1 MPSCRF
7 NLQSSDERWQPG
19 CRIFSMPNE
28 FEQAI
33 AALHREGVIAYAT
46 EAVFGLGCDPD
57 SEAAVQRLLAI
68 KQRPVEKGLILI
80 AADLTQL
87 QDYIDLSQLSNE
99 QLARVQA
106 SWPGPFTWI
115 MPARATTPSW
125 LTGQFETLAVR
136 VTGHPQV
143 QGLCRAF
150 GKPLVS
156 TSANLTGE
164 EPARRVADIGD
175 LLASQL
181 AYILPGEVG
190 GQANPS
196 EIKDARTGAIIRPS

>member
-1 MPSCRF
+1 MSK
-7 NLQSSDERWQPG
+7 
-19 CRIFSMPNE
+19 E
-28 FEQAI
+28 FELAV
-33 AALHREGVIAYAT
+33 AALQHDGVIAYAT

-80 AADLTQL
+80 AADLAQL
-87 QDYIDLSQLSNE
+87 QDYIDLEQLTSE
-99 QLARVQA
+99 QLAKVEA

-115 MPARATTPSW
+115 MPARPDTPAW
-125 LTGQFETLAVR
+125 LTGQFDTLAVR
-136 VTGHPQV
+136 VTAHSQV
-143 QGLCRAF
+143 QALCRAF

-164 EPARRVADIGD
+164 EPARRLADIGE

-196 EIKDARTGAIIRPS
+196 EIKDARTGAVIRPS

>member
-1 MPSCRF
+1 MSK
-7 NLQSSDERWQPG
+7 
-19 CRIFSMPNE
+19 E
-28 FEQAI
+28 FELAV
-33 AALHREGVIAYAT
+33 AALQHDGVIAYAT

-80 AADLTQL
+80 AAGLAQL
-87 QDYIDLSQLSNE
+87 QDYIDLDQLTSE
-99 QLARVQA
+99 QLARVEA

-115 MPARATTPSW
+115 MPARPDTPAW
-125 LTGQFETLAVR
+125 LTGQFDTLAVR
-136 VTGHPQV
+136 VTAHPQV
-143 QGLCRAF
+143 QALCRAF

-164 EPARRVADIGD
+164 EPARRLADIGE

-196 EIKDARTGAIIRPS
+196 EIKDARTGAVIRPS

>member
-1 MPSCRF
+1 MSK
-7 NLQSSDERWQPG
+7 
-19 CRIFSMPNE
+19 E
-28 FEQAI
+28 FELAV
-33 AALHREGVIAYAT
+33 AALQHDGVIAYAT

-80 AADLTQL
+80 AADLAQL
-87 QDYIDLSQLSNE
+87 QDYIDLDQLTSE
-99 QLARVQA
+99 QLARVEA

-115 MPARATTPSW
+115 MPARPDTPAW
-125 LTGQFETLAVR
+125 LTGQFDTLAVR
-136 VTGHPQV
+136 VTAHPQV
-143 QGLCRAF
+143 QALCCAF

-164 EPARRVADIGD
+164 EPARRVADIGE

-196 EIKDARTGAIIRPS
+196 EIKDARTGAVIRPS

>member
-1 MPSCRF
+1 MAAAF
-7 NLQSSDERWQPG
+7 
-19 CRIFSMPNE
+19 FMPNE

-33 AALHREGVIAYAT
+33 AALRTDGVIAYAT

-57 SEAAVQRLLAI
+57 SEAAVQRLLTI

-80 AADLTQL
+80 AADVAQL
-87 QDYIDLSQLSNE
+87 QDYIDLSQLSPE

-115 MPARATTPSW
+115 MPARATTPAW
-125 LTGQFETLAVR
+125 LTGRFDTLAVR
-136 VTGHPQV
+136 VSAHPQV
-143 QGLCRAF
+143 QALCRAY

-164 EPARRVADIGD
+164 EPARCTADIGATLTQ
-175 LLASQL
+175 LLA
-181 AYILPGEVG
+181 YVLPGEVG
-190 GQANPS
+190 DQANPS
-196 EIKDARTGAIIRPS
+196 EIKDARTGAVIRPS

>member
-1 MPSCRF
+1 
-7 NLQSSDERWQPG
+7 
-19 CRIFSMPNE
+19 MPNE
-28 FEQAI
+28 FEQAV
-33 AALHREGVIAYAT
+33 AALQGEGVIAYAT

-80 AADLTQL
+80 AADLAQL
-87 QDYIDLSQLSNE
+87 QDYIDLSQLSDE

-125 LTGQFETLAVR
+125 LTGQSETLAVR

>member
-1 MPSCRF
+1 MSK
-7 NLQSSDERWQPG
+7 
-19 CRIFSMPNE
+19 E
-28 FEQAI
+28 FELAV
-33 AALHREGVIAYAT
+33 AALQHDGVIAYAT

-80 AADLTQL
+80 AADLAQL
-87 QDYIDLSQLSNE
+87 QDYIDLDQLTSE
-99 QLARVQA
+99 QLARVEA

-115 MPARATTPSW
+115 MPARPDTPAW
-125 LTGQFETLAVR
+125 LTGQFDTLAVR
-136 VTGHPQV
+136 VTAHSQV
-143 QGLCRAF
+143 QALCRAF

-164 EPARRVADIGD
+164 EPARRLADIGE

-196 EIKDARTGAIIRPS
+196 EIKDARTGAVIRPS

>member
-1 MPSCRF
+1 MSK
-7 NLQSSDERWQPG
+7 
-19 CRIFSMPNE
+19 E
-28 FEQAI
+28 FELAV
-33 AALHREGVIAYAT
+33 AALQHDGVIAYAT

-80 AADLTQL
+80 AADLVQL
-87 QDYIDLSQLSNE
+87 QDYIDLDLLTSE
-99 QLARVQA
+99 QLARVEA

-115 MPARATTPSW
+115 MPARPDTPAW
-125 LTGQFETLAVR
+125 LTGQFDTLAVR
-136 VTGHPQV
+136 VTAHPQV
-143 QGLCRAF
+143 QALCRAF

-164 EPARRVADIGD
+164 EPARRLADIGE

-196 EIKDARTGAIIRPS
+196 EIKDARTGAVIRPS

>member
-1 MPSCRF
+1 MILIPK
-7 NLQSSDERWQPG
+7 P
-19 CRIFSMPNE
+19 P
-28 FEQAI
+28 
-33 AALHREGVIAYAT
+33 
-46 EAVFGLGCDPD
+46 
-57 SEAAVQRLLAI
+57 QRLLAI

-80 AADLTQL
+80 AADLAQL
-87 QDYIDLSQLSNE
+87 QDYIDLSQLSDE

-125 LTGQFETLAVR
+125 LTGQFDTLAVR

-190 GQANPS
+190 GKPTRPKSRTPAPGPS
-196 EIKDARTGAIIRPS
+196 FAHPELGTALFHAGCAMRS

>member
-1 MPSCRF
+1 MSK
-7 NLQSSDERWQPG
+7 
-19 CRIFSMPNE
+19 E
-28 FEQAI
+28 FELAV
-33 AALHREGVIAYAT
+33 AALQHDGVIAYAT

-80 AADLTQL
+80 AAELAQL
-87 QDYIDLSQLSNE
+87 QNYIDLDQLTSE
-99 QLARVQA
+99 QLAKVEA

-115 MPARATTPSW
+115 MPARPDTPAW
-125 LTGQFETLAVR
+125 LTGQFDTLAVR
-136 VTGHPQV
+136 VTAHSQV
-143 QGLCRAF
+143 QALCRAF

-164 EPARRVADIGD
+164 EPARRLADIGE

-196 EIKDARTGAIIRPS
+196 EIKDARTGAVIRPS

>member
-1 MPSCRF
+1 M
-7 NLQSSDERWQPG
+7 Q
-19 CRIFSMPNE
+19 NE
-28 FEQAI
+28 FEQAV
-33 AALHREGVIAYAT
+33 AALNNEGVIAYAT

-57 SEAAVQRLLAI
+57 SEPAVQRLLDI
-68 KQRPVEKGLILI
+68 KQRPVKKGLILI
-80 AADLTQL
+80 AAELGQL
-87 QDYIDLSQLSNE
+87 LDYIDLSQLTAE
-99 QLARVQA
+99 QLARVEA

-115 MPARATTPSW
+115 MPAKPDTPSW
-125 LTGQFETLAVR
+125 LTGQFDTLAVR
-136 VTGHPQV
+136 VTAHPQV

-164 EPARRVADIGD
+164 EPARRVADIGE
-175 LLASQL
+175 LLASKL

-196 EIKDARTGAIIRPS
+196 EIKDARSGAIIRPS

>member
-1 MPSCRF
+1 
-7 NLQSSDERWQPG
+7 
-19 CRIFSMPNE
+19 MPNE
-28 FEQAI
+28 FEQAV
-33 AALHREGVIAYAT
+33 AALQGEGVIAYAT

-80 AADLTQL
+80 AADLAQL
-87 QDYIDLSQLSNE
+87 QDYIDLSQLSDE

-190 GQANPS
+190 GKPTRPKSRTPAPGPS
-196 EIKDARTGAIIRPS
+196 FAHPELGAALFHAGCAMRS

>member
-1 MPSCRF
+1 M
-7 NLQSSDERWQPG
+7 Q
-19 CRIFSMPNE
+19 NE
-28 FEQAI
+28 FEQAV
-33 AALHREGVIAYAT
+33 AALKSEGVIAYAT

-57 SEAAVQRLLAI
+57 SELAVQRLLDI

-80 AADLTQL
+80 AAELGQL
-87 QDYIDLSQLSNE
+87 LDYIDLSQLTAE
-99 QLARVQA
+99 QLARVEA

-115 MPARATTPSW
+115 MPAKPDTPSW
-125 LTGQFETLAVR
+125 LTGQFDTLAVR
-136 VTGHPQV
+136 VTAHSQV

-164 EPARRVADIGD
+164 EPARSVADIGE
-175 LLASQL
+175 LLASKL

-196 EIKDARTGAIIRPS
+196 EIKDARSGAIIRPS

>member
-1 MPSCRF
+1 MSK
-7 NLQSSDERWQPG
+7 
-19 CRIFSMPNE
+19 E
-28 FEQAI
+28 FELAV
-33 AALHREGVIAYAT
+33 AALQHDGVIAYAT

-57 SEAAVQRLLAI
+57 SEVAVQRLLAI

-80 AADLTQL
+80 AADLAQL
-87 QDYIDLSQLSNE
+87 QDYIDLEQLTSE
-99 QLARVQA
+99 QLAKVEA

-115 MPARATTPSW
+115 MPARPDTPAW
-125 LTGQFETLAVR
+125 LTGQFDTLAVR
-136 VTGHPQV
+136 VTAHPQV
-143 QGLCRAF
+143 QALCRAF

-164 EPARRVADIGD
+164 EPARRLTDIGE

-196 EIKDARTGAIIRPS
+196 EIKDARTGAVIRPS

>member
-1 MPSCRF
+1 M
-7 NLQSSDERWQPG
+7 
-19 CRIFSMPNE
+19 
-28 FEQAI
+28 
-33 AALHREGVIAYAT
+33 
-46 EAVFGLGCDPD
+46 FGLGCDPD

-80 AADLTQL
+80 AADLAQL
-87 QDYIDLSQLSNE
+87 QDYIDLSQLSDE

-125 LTGQFETLAVR
+125 LTGQFDTLAVR

-164 EPARRVADIGD
+164 SPLAGWLILAICWQASWLTFCPAKSG
-175 LLASQL
+175 ASQPVRNQGRPHRGHHSP
-181 AYILPGEVG
+181 IL
-190 GQANPS
+190 S
-196 EIKDARTGAIIRPS
+196 WARPCFMQVVR

>member
-1 MPSCRF
+1 MSK
-7 NLQSSDERWQPG
+7 
-19 CRIFSMPNE
+19 E
-28 FEQAI
+28 FELAV
-33 AALHREGVIAYAT
+33 AALQHDGVIAYAT

-87 QDYIDLSQLSNE
+87 QDYIDLDQLTSE
-99 QLARVQA
+99 QLARVET

-115 MPARATTPSW
+115 MPARPDTPAW
-125 LTGQFETLAVR
+125 LTGQFDTLAVR
-136 VTGHPQV
+136 VTAHPQV
-143 QGLCRAF
+143 QALCRAF

-164 EPARRVADIGD
+164 EPARRLADIGE

-196 EIKDARTGAIIRPS
+196 EIKDARTGAVIRPS

>member
-1 MPSCRF
+1 MSK
-7 NLQSSDERWQPG
+7 
-19 CRIFSMPNE
+19 E
-28 FEQAI
+28 FELAV
-33 AALHREGVIAYAT
+33 AALQHDGVIAYAT

-80 AADLTQL
+80 AAELAQL
-87 QDYIDLSQLSNE
+87 QDYIDLDQLTSE
-99 QLARVQA
+99 QLARVEA

-115 MPARATTPSW
+115 MPARPDTPAW
-125 LTGQFETLAVR
+125 LTGQFDTLAVR
-136 VTGHPQV
+136 VTAHPQV
-143 QGLCRAF
+143 QALCRAF

-164 EPARRVADIGD
+164 EPARRLADIGE

-190 GQANPS
+190 GQTNPS
-196 EIKDARTGAIIRPS
+196 EIKDARTGAVIRPS

>member
-1 MPSCRF
+1 MSK
-7 NLQSSDERWQPG
+7 
-19 CRIFSMPNE
+19 E
-28 FEQAI
+28 FELAV
-33 AALHREGVIAYAT
+33 AALQHDGVIAYAT

-80 AADLTQL
+80 ATDLAQL
-87 QDYIDLSQLSNE
+87 QDYIDLDQLTSE
-99 QLARVQA
+99 QLARVEA

-115 MPARATTPSW
+115 MPARPDTPAW
-125 LTGQFETLAVR
+125 LTGQFDTLAVR
-136 VTGHPQV
+136 VTAHPQV
-143 QGLCRAF
+143 QALCRAF

-164 EPARRVADIGD
+164 EPARRLADIGE

-196 EIKDARTGAIIRPS
+196 EIKDARTGAVIRPS

>member
-1 MPSCRF
+1 MSK
-7 NLQSSDERWQPG
+7 
-19 CRIFSMPNE
+19 E
-28 FEQAI
+28 FELAVASLQ
-33 AALHREGVIAYAT
+33 HDGVIAYAT

-80 AADLTQL
+80 AADLAQL
-87 QDYIDLSQLSNE
+87 QDYIDLDQLTSE
-99 QLARVQA
+99 QLARVEA

-115 MPARATTPSW
+115 MPARPDTPAW
-125 LTGQFETLAVR
+125 LTGQFDTLAVR
-136 VTGHPQV
+136 VTAHPQV
-143 QGLCRAF
+143 QALCRAF

-164 EPARRVADIGD
+164 EPARRLADIGE

-196 EIKDARTGAIIRPS
+196 EIKDARTGAVIRPS

>member
-1 MPSCRF
+1 MSK
-7 NLQSSDERWQPG
+7 
-19 CRIFSMPNE
+19 E
-28 FEQAI
+28 FELAV
-33 AALHREGVIAYAT
+33 AALQHDGVIAYAT

-80 AADLTQL
+80 AADLAQL
-87 QDYIDLSQLSNE
+87 QDYIDLDQLTSE
-99 QLARVQA
+99 QLARVEA

-115 MPARATTPSW
+115 MPARPDTPAW
-125 LTGQFETLAVR
+125 LTGQFDTLAVR
-136 VTGHPQV
+136 VTAHPQV
-143 QGLCRAF
+143 QALCRAF

-164 EPARRVADIGD
+164 EPARRLADIGE
-175 LLASQL
+175 LLVSQL

-196 EIKDARTGAIIRPS
+196 EIKDARTGAVIRPS

>member
-1 MPSCRF
+1 MSK
-7 NLQSSDERWQPG
+7 
-19 CRIFSMPNE
+19 E
-28 FEQAI
+28 FELAV
-33 AALHREGVIAYAT
+33 AALQHDGVIAYAT

-80 AADLTQL
+80 AADLAQL
-87 QDYIDLSQLSNE
+87 QDYIDLEQLTSE
-99 QLARVQA
+99 QLAKVEA

-115 MPARATTPSW
+115 MPARPDTPAW
-125 LTGQFETLAVR
+125 LTGQFDTLAVR
-136 VTGHPQV
+136 VTAHPQV
-143 QGLCRAF
+143 QALCRAF

-164 EPARRVADIGD
+164 EPARRLADIGE

-196 EIKDARTGAIIRPS
+196 EIKDARTGAVIRPS

>member
-1 MPSCRF
+1 
-7 NLQSSDERWQPG
+7 
-19 CRIFSMPNE
+19 MPNE
-28 FEQAI
+28 FELAV
-33 AALHREGVIAYAT
+33 AALQRDGVIAYAT

-57 SEAAVQRLLAI
+57 SESAVHRLLAI

-80 AADLTQL
+80 ASDLAQL
-87 QDYIDLSQLSNE
+87 QDYIDLDQLTSE
-99 QLARVQA
+99 QLARVEA

-115 MPARATTPSW
+115 MPARSNTPAW
-125 LTGQFETLAVR
+125 LTGQFTTLAVR
-136 VTGHPQV
+136 VTAHPQV
-143 QGLCRAF
+143 HGLCCAF

-164 EPARRVADIGD
+164 EPARRVADIGE

>member
-1 MPSCRF
+1 MS
-7 NLQSSDERWQPG
+7 
-19 CRIFSMPNE
+19 NE
-28 FEQAI
+28 FQLAV
-33 AALHREGVIAYAT
+33 AALRQEGVIAYAT

-57 SEAAVQRLLAI
+57 SEPAVQRLLAI

-80 AADLTQL
+80 AAELAQL
-87 QDYIDLSQLSNE
+87 QDYIDLDQLSDE
-99 QLARVQA
+99 QRQQVEE

-115 MPARATTPSW
+115 MPAKPNTPSW
-125 LTGQFETLAVR
+125 LTGQFDTLAVR
-136 VTGHPQV
+136 VTAHPQV
-143 QGLCRAF
+143 QALCRAF

-164 EPARRVADIGD
+164 EPARRVADIGE

-196 EIKDARTGAIIRPS
+196 EIKDARTGAIIRAS

>member
-1 MPSCRF
+1 MSK
-7 NLQSSDERWQPG
+7 
-19 CRIFSMPNE
+19 E
-28 FEQAI
+28 FELAV
-33 AALHREGVIAYAT
+33 AALQHDGVIAYAT

-57 SEAAVQRLLAI
+57 SEAAVQRLLAV

-80 AADLTQL
+80 AADLAQL
-87 QDYIDLSQLSNE
+87 QDYIDLDQLTSE
-99 QLARVQA
+99 QLARVEA

-115 MPARATTPSW
+115 MPARPDTPAW
-125 LTGQFETLAVR
+125 LTGQFDTLAVR
-136 VTGHPQV
+136 VTAHPQV
-143 QGLCRAF
+143 QALCRAF

-164 EPARRVADIGD
+164 EPARRLADIGE

-196 EIKDARTGAIIRPS
+196 EIKDARTGAVIRPS

>member
-1 MPSCRF
+1 MSK
-7 NLQSSDERWQPG
+7 
-19 CRIFSMPNE
+19 E
-28 FEQAI
+28 FELAV
-33 AALHREGVIAYAT
+33 AALQHDGVIAYAT

-80 AADLTQL
+80 AADLAQL
-87 QDYIDLSQLSNE
+87 QDYIDLDQLTSE
-99 QLARVQA
+99 QLARVEA

-115 MPARATTPSW
+115 MPARPDTPAW
-125 LTGQFETLAVR
+125 LTGQFDTLAVR
-136 VTGHPQV
+136 VTAHPQV
-143 QGLCRAF
+143 QALCRAF

-164 EPARRVADIGD
+164 EPARRLANIGE

-196 EIKDARTGAIIRPS
+196 EIKDARTGAVIRPS

>member
-1 MPSCRF
+1 
-7 NLQSSDERWQPG
+7 
-19 CRIFSMPNE
+19 MPNE
-28 FEQAI
+28 FEQAV
-33 AALHREGVIAYAT
+33 AALRADGVIAYAT

-57 SEAAVQRLLAI
+57 SESAVQRLLAI

-80 AADLTQL
+80 AADLAQL
-87 QDYIDLSQLSNE
+87 QDYIDLSQLSPE

-115 MPARATTPSW
+115 MPARVTTPAW
-125 LTGQFETLAVR
+125 LTGRFDTLAVR
-136 VTGHPQV
+136 VSAHPQV
-143 QGLCRAF
+143 QALCRAY

-164 EPARRVADIGD
+164 EPARSSAEIGAPLAA
-175 LLASQL
+175 LLA
-181 AYILPGEVG
+181 YVLPGEVG

>member
-1 MPSCRF
+1 MSK
-7 NLQSSDERWQPG
+7 
-19 CRIFSMPNE
+19 E
-28 FEQAI
+28 FELAV
-33 AALHREGVIAYAT
+33 AALQHDGVIAYAT

-68 KQRPVEKGLILI
+68 KQRPVAKGLILI
-80 AADLTQL
+80 AADLAQL
-87 QDYIDLSQLSNE
+87 QDYIDLDQLTSE
-99 QLARVQA
+99 QLARVEA

-115 MPARATTPSW
+115 MPARPDTPAW
-125 LTGQFETLAVR
+125 LTGQFDTLAVR
-136 VTGHPQV
+136 VTAHPQV
-143 QGLCRAF
+143 QALCRAF

-164 EPARRVADIGD
+164 EPARRLADIGE

-196 EIKDARTGAIIRPS
+196 EIKDARTGAVIRPS

>member
-1 MPSCRF
+1 
-7 NLQSSDERWQPG
+7 
-19 CRIFSMPNE
+19 MPNE
-28 FEQAI
+28 FELAV
-33 AALHREGVIAYAT
+33 AALQRDGVIAYAT

-57 SEAAVQRLLAI
+57 SESAVHRLLAI

-80 AADLTQL
+80 AADLAQL
-87 QDYIDLSQLSNE
+87 QDYIDLDQLTSE
-99 QLARVQA
+99 QLARVEA

-115 MPARATTPSW
+115 MPARSNTPAW
-125 LTGQFETLAVR
+125 LTGQFTTLAVR
-136 VTGHPQV
+136 VTAHPQV

-164 EPARRVADIGD
+164 EPARQVADIGE

>member
-1 MPSCRF
+1 M
-7 NLQSSDERWQPG
+7 
-19 CRIFSMPNE
+19 
-28 FEQAI
+28 
-33 AALHREGVIAYAT
+33 
-46 EAVFGLGCDPD
+46 
-57 SEAAVQRLLAI
+57 
-68 KQRPVEKGLILI
+68 EKGLILI
-80 AADLTQL
+80 AADLAQL
-87 QDYIDLSQLSNE
+87 QDYIDLNQLSSE
-99 QLARVQA
+99 QLASVQA

-115 MPARATTPSW
+115 MPARATTPAW

-136 VTGHPQV
+136 VTAHPQV
-143 QGLCRAF
+143 QALCRAF

-164 EPARRVADIGD
+164 EPARRVVDIGD
-175 LLASQL
+175 ALASQL

>member
-1 MPSCRF
+1 MSK
-7 NLQSSDERWQPG
+7 
-19 CRIFSMPNE
+19 E
-28 FEQAI
+28 FELAV
-33 AALHREGVIAYAT
+33 AALQHDGVIAYAT

-80 AADLTQL
+80 AADLAQL
-87 QDYIDLSQLSNE
+87 QDYIDLDQLTSE
-99 QLARVQA
+99 QLAKVEA

-115 MPARATTPSW
+115 MPARPDTPAW
-125 LTGQFETLAVR
+125 LTGQFDTLAVR
-136 VTGHPQV
+136 VTAHPQV
-143 QGLCRAF
+143 QALCRAF

-164 EPARRVADIGD
+164 EPARRLADIGE

-196 EIKDARTGAIIRPS
+196 EIKDARTGAVIRPS

>member
-1 MPSCRF
+1 M
-7 NLQSSDERWQPG
+7 Q
-19 CRIFSMPNE
+19 NE
-28 FEQAI
+28 FEQAV
-33 AALHREGVIAYAT
+33 AALNNEGVIAYAT

-57 SEAAVQRLLAI
+57 SELAVQRLLDI

-80 AADLTQL
+80 AAELGQL
-87 QDYIDLSQLSNE
+87 LDYIDLSQLTAE
-99 QLARVQA
+99 QLARVEA

-115 MPARATTPSW
+115 MPAKPATPSW
-125 LTGQFETLAVR
+125 LTGQFDTLAVR
-136 VTGHPQV
+136 VTAHSQV

-164 EPARRVADIGD
+164 EPARRVADIGE
-175 LLASQL
+175 LLASKL
-181 AYILPGEVG
+181 AYVLPGEVG

-196 EIKDARTGAIIRPS
+196 EIKDARSGAIIRPS